1 MEFRATDHALLFAWL
16 ARSVVQRAGEV
27 RGEAVVREAV
37 RRYGGQRGRRM
48 ALRAQ
53 ADGQPLTMA
62 NYRAYGEWQAAEG
75 ETAHEKV
82 MQGPDMVA
90 HVHRCPWH
98 RAWEAHKVMPFGRL
112 YCLEIDQ
119 ALVRGFNPAL
129 QLDVN
134 SILTEGDP
142 YCEFVYHDVE
152 PAGGTGKGV
161 AMPWAYHLGHLYKTV
176 GEVVVEELGEMGQR
190 AVDEALA
197 EFARHHGQEAARTV
211 AGYGDTDFDRLPESP
226 GD

>member
-1 MEFRATDHALLFAWL
+1 
-16 ARSVVQRAGEV
+16 
-27 RGEAVVREAV
+27 
-37 RRYGGQRGRRM
+37 M

-62 NYRAYGEWQAAEG
+62 NYLAYGEWQAAEG
-75 ETAHEKV
+75 ETASEKA

-98 RAWEAHKVMPFGRL
+98 RAWEAHELMPFGRL
-112 YCLEIDQ
+112 YCLEIDR
-119 ALVRGFNPAL
+119 ALVLGFNPAL

-134 SILTEGDP
+134 SIQTGGAP
-142 YCEFVYHDVE
+142 TCEFVYHDVE
-152 PAGGTGKGV
+152 PIGETGKGV
-161 AMPWAYHLGHLYKTV
+161 VMPWAYHLGHLYKTV
-176 GEVVVEELGEMGQR
+176 GEVVVEALGGTGQR

-197 EFARHHGQEAARTV
+197 EFARHHGREAARKV

-226 GD
+226 GH